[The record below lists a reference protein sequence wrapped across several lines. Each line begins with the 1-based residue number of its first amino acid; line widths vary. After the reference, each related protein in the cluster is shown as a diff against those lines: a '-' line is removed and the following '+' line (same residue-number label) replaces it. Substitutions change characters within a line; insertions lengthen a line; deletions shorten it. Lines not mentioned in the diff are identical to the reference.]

1 MNLENKVA
9 IVTGASKGIGLAV
22 AQQLLESGMKV
33 AGWNRSKPDLE
44 HENFQWFKCDVGNW
58 DSVQQAFTQ
67 TIDRFGK
74 SILILINNAGLGYE
88 GKLDEMPLEQ
98 WHSMM
103 NINVNGIFYCTRLLL
118 PLMKEQ
124 EEGHI
129 VNLSSIAGTTGIEG
143 MSGYCATK
151 FAVRGISHSLFKEV
165 RKFGI
170 KVTCIYPGS
179 VNTHFFDE
187 IGSVSANENMMRPQD
202 VAEAIMHTIRTH
214 KNFHIVD
221 VEMRP
226 LKPKG

>member
-1 MNLENKVA
+1 MELEDKVA

-22 AQQLLESGMKV
+22 ARQLLDSGMKV
-33 AGWNRSKPDLE
+33 AGWNRSEPDLE
-44 HENFQWFKCDVGNW
+44 HDNFKWIKCDVGNW
-58 DSVQQAFTQ
+58 ESVQQAFNE
-67 TIDRFGK
+67 TIQKFGK
-74 SILILINNAGLGYE
+74 SVTVLINNAGLGYE

-103 NINVNGIFYCTRLLL
+103 NINVNGIFYCTRLVL

-129 VNLSSIAGTTGIEG
+129 INLSSIAGTTGIEG

-165 RKFGI
+165 RKYSI